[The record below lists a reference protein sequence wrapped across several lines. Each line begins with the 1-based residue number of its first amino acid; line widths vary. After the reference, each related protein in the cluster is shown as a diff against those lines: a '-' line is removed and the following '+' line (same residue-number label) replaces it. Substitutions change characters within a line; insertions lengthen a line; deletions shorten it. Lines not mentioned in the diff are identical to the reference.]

1 MAEPLILILSPTV
14 RFSIA
19 VYLRLS
25 LLPSKPLP
33 AIFDALTSKVSLPES
48 PFIVMTCLV
57 AVTVPVV
64 TLFVPSPVSI
74 VIFSLVCAFAS
85 VISSLPAVP
94 FMLSILVFAVTV
106 VMVPD
111 STFLKPLK
119 SIFVSSA
126 AFVPLKSYLSCKP
139 SPISPETVTV
149 FRSLPTVATFVATV
163 TFSVSF
169 CPEALT
175 VALKSLEFASCLA
188 MRLICPAV
196 PLVASSAVCV
206 EPL

>member
-1 MAEPLILILSPTV
+1 MAILILSPAFI
-14 RFSIA
+14 FSIT
-19 VYLRLS
+19 VYFRLS
-25 LLPSKPLP
+25 LLPSNPPLE
-33 AIFDALTSKVSLPES
+33 AIFDALTSKVSLPEP

-119 SIFVSSA
+119 S
-126 AFVPLKSYLSCKP
+126 
-139 SPISPETVTV
+139 
-149 FRSLPTVATFVATV
+149 
-163 TFSVSF
+163 
-169 CPEALT
+169 
-175 VALKSLEFASCLA
+175 
-188 MRLICPAV
+188 
-196 PLVASSAVCV
+196 
-206 EPL
+206 